1 MPGPAQ
7 GHAGD
12 GEIPLLVHQG
22 ATHGLAGGY
31 SRFLRPVKPE
41 QQQGTQV
48 NKERYFYNCGV
59 ALGLAG
65 HASQGEWFLR
75 QALNKSPTDRRIL
88 YSLIENRLLAG
99 EPAAARDYAARL
111 VAGHSLAAVRADLA
125 VLPTD
130 YAGAP
135 VHADL
140 IAPLILEAARQAMT
154 GLETLAPGV
163 SR

>member
-1 MPGPAQ
+1 MAASEAM
-7 GHAGD
+7 HRT
-12 GEIPLLVHQG
+12 LV
-22 ATHGLAGGY
+22 T
-31 SRFLRPVKPE
+31 
-41 QQQGTQV
+41 
-48 NKERYFYNCGV
+48 KERYFYNTGV
-59 ALGLAG
+59 ALGRAG
-65 HASQGEWFLR
+65 HFGQGEWFLR
-75 QALNKSPTDRRIL
+75 RALLTFPNDRRIL

-130 YAGAP
+130 YAGVP
-135 VHADL
+135 VQAEL